1 MRPDEEPDS
10 RMRNIMP
17 FLNRAQHIGAIKV
30 CQGKDG
36 FSVTRSIH

>member
-1 MRPDEEPDS
+1 MRPDEEPNS
-10 RMRNIMP
+10 RMRNILP
-17 FLNRAQHIGAIKV
+17 FLNRAQHIGANKV